1 MFREGTERKVAKMRI
16 GKFVI
21 DTDDM
26 TVDELT
32 TIIVEF
38 RKIRTRKMRKEEL
51 QEKMNSLISEA
62 QQDGF
67 LFIDNTCGFVREP
80 DDFDIM
86 DERA

>member
-1 MFREGTERKVAKMRI
+1 MRI
-16 GKFVI
+16 GKIVI

-38 RKIRTRKMRKEEL
+38 RKIRARKMRKEEL

-67 LFIDNTCGFVREP
+67 LFIDNACGFVREP
-80 DDFDIM
+80 NDFDIM

>member
-16 GKFVI
+16 GRLVI

-38 RKIRTRKMRKEEL
+38 RQIRARKMRKEEL

-62 QQDGF
+62 QEDGF

-80 DDFDIM
+80 NDFDIM

>member
-1 MFREGTERKVAKMRI
+1 MKPRRT
-16 GKFVI
+16 VI

-38 RKIRTRKMRKEEL
+38 RKIRARKMRKEEL

-62 QQDGF
+62 QEDGF

-80 DDFDIM
+80 NDFDIM

>member
-1 MFREGTERKVAKMRI
+1 MRI
-16 GKFVI
+16 GKCVI

-32 TIIVEF
+32 AIIVEF
-38 RKIRTRKMRKEEL
+38 RKIRARKMRKEEL

-62 QQDGF
+62 QEDGF

-80 DDFDIM
+80 DDFNIM

>member
-1 MFREGTERKVAKMRI
+1 MRI
-16 GKFVI
+16 GKIMI

-38 RKIRTRKMRKEEL
+38 RKIRARKMRKEEL

-80 DDFDIM
+80 NDFDIM

>member
-1 MFREGTERKVAKMRI
+1 MRI
-16 GKFVI
+16 GKIVI

-38 RKIRTRKMRKEEL
+38 RKIRARKMRKEEL
-51 QEKMNSLISEA
+51 QEKMNNLIAEA
-62 QQDGF
+62 QEDGF

-80 DDFDIM
+80 NDFDIM

>member
-1 MFREGTERKVAKMRI
+1 MKPRRT
-16 GKFVI
+16 VI

-38 RKIRTRKMRKEEL
+38 RKIRARKMRKEEL

-62 QQDGF
+62 QQEGF

-80 DDFDIM
+80 NDFDIM

>member
-1 MFREGTERKVAKMRI
+1 MRI

-32 TIIVEF
+32 TIIVEL
-38 RKIRTRKMRKEEL
+38 RKIRTRKLRKEEL
-51 QEKMNSLISEA
+51 QEKMNNLIAEA
-62 QQDGF
+62 QEDGF

-80 DDFDIM
+80 NDFDIM

>member
-1 MFREGTERKVAKMRI
+1 MRI
-16 GKFVI
+16 GKIVI

-32 TIIVEF
+32 TIIVEL
-38 RKIRTRKMRKEEL
+38 RKIRTRKQRKEEL

-62 QQDGF
+62 QQEGF

-80 DDFDIM
+80 DDFNIM

>member
-1 MFREGTERKVAKMRI
+1 MRI

-38 RKIRTRKMRKEEL
+38 RQIRARKMRKEEL

-62 QQDGF
+62 QEDGF